1 MPRRQDILFAILG
14 LALLVLAARHFEVG
28 VLALVAGFAC
38 GAAYLFAGMLPDRNQ
53 NLPERAFT
61 SAFLALVLSCLVLI
75 IPGTLGKPHPGMEKA
90 IIVIA
95 LLLPLAAIVF
105 EVMRT
110 PRVVRGIL
118 RYFGYR

>member
-1 MPRRQDILFAILG
+1 MPSRQDILFAILG
-14 LALLVLAARHFEVG
+14 FALLILAALHLEVG
-28 VLALVAGFAC
+28 VLALVAAFGC

-53 NLPERAFT
+53 SLPERVFT
-61 SAFLALVLSCLVLI
+61 SAFLALVLSCLILI
-75 IPGTLGKPHPGMEKA
+75 LPGTLGAPHPGMEKA